1 MFEYLQGLDCGIK
14 ISLED
19 EGLTLDQATYISG
32 LSHKNNID
40 VTLKIG
46 GAEAISD
53 MRIGRMINCSG
64 CVAPMIESSY
74 ALHKFISST
83 VKNKFDYD
91 DLYINIE
98 SKQAYDNIEDIT
110 LHSDF
115 EHLSGVVLGRSD
127 FVNSYGLT
135 KKEVDS
141 DEIYS
146 KAVKIFTLAKKYNKL
161 TLMGGGVNVNSFNFI
176 TNLFRANLLDYIET
190 RNVKVKLSNSFLIN
204 YEKNLNKMLRFEIE
218 WLKFKSKSLSFLSG
232 NDTKRISNLE
242 LRK

>member
-146 KAVKIFTLAKKYNKL
+146 KAVKIFTLAKKHNKL

-190 RNVKVKLSNSFLIN
+190 RNVKVKLSNSFLID